1 MIEIGWLPQMGPWTD
16 EVHGTVFAG
25 MCVVGLVCVV
35 ALGVRAYRLMLQGL
49 VWITG
54 C

>member
-16 EVHGTVFAG
+16 AVHGAAFAG

-35 ALGVRAYRLMLQGL
+35 GLGVRAYRLALQGL
-49 VWITG
+49 VWIAG
-54 C
+54 R

>member
-16 EVHGTVFAG
+16 AVHGTVFAG
-25 MCVVGLVCVV
+25 MCVV